1 MRRLNPSLLLR
12 VMPLGFALGLAGLLQ
27 AAALAWPWRLGWPA
41 GEPVAGLQILSL
53 AALLLLLPGAPSAR
67 SAFLRGWIWST
78 AWLGGTFWWLF
89 VSMHTYGGLPAPLA
103 ALGVLALAAA
113 LGLYYAGAA
122 ALFWRW
128 RGARLPWR
136 LTAFVALWTL
146 AELAR
151 GLLFTGFPWGAGGYA
166 QVDALAP
173 LAPWVGV
180 YGMGAVSAALA
191 LLVAQALALLARC
204 VGLGARLGSAAPLA
218 GPNSMAGVAAAR
230 PSSVARSA
238 AVAGLFGLALL
249 CWPGAARHWAG
260 WVPVWTTP
268 AGQLSALLLQGN
280 IPQDQKFQPGSG
292 MPLALGWYRQQAHAA
307 LEQGQVSLVVAPE
320 TAIPLLP
327 QQLPPAWWQPLL
339 QGVQQGRAA
348 LMLGLPMGSPEQGYT
363 NSALSWRPG
372 QDEPLRYDKQ
382 HLVPFGEFIPT
393 GFRWFTELMQ
403 IPLGDFNRGA
413 PVQPTLDWAGQRI
426 APNICYEDLF
436 GEELAR
442 GFVAPALAPTVLV
455 NLSNI
460 AWFGD
465 TVAIDQHRQIS
476 RLRALELQRPML
488 RATNTGATLAID
500 HLGQVTHELPR
511 LTRAVLA
518 VEVEGREG
526 LTPYA
531 RWAGRFGLWPLGL
544 LGVVALALAW
554 RRTGRSRP

>member
-1 MRRLNPSLLLR
+1 MRLNPSLAWRLAPAGATLL
-12 VMPLGFALGLAGLLQ
+12 LAGLLQ
-27 AAALAWPWRLGWPA
+27 AWSLAWPFGLLWPE

-53 AALLLLLPGAPSAR
+53 ALLVPLLQTAATAR
-67 SAFLRGWIWST
+67 AAFFRGWTYAT
-78 AWLGGTFWWLF
+78 AWLAGTFWWLF

-103 ALGVLALAAA
+103 VLAVLALAGALALCYALAAA
-113 LGLYYAGAA
+113 LY
-122 ALFWRW
+122 WRW
-128 RGARLPWR
+128 RAARLSWR
-136 LTAFVALWTL
+136 LPVFVALWTL

-151 GLLFTGFPWGAGGYA
+151 GTVFTGFPWGAGGYA

-180 YGMGAVSAALA
+180 YGMGAVST
-191 LLVAQALALLARC
+191 ALALLAAEAWQAL
-204 VGLGARLGSAAPLA
+204 VGRSGSAGARQRGASVRAASLA
-218 GPNSMAGVAAAR
+218 GGLAGVIGF
-230 PSSVARSA
+230 V
-238 AVAGLFGLALL
+238 LLA
-249 CWPGAARHWAG
+249 WPGMTQHWAG
-260 WVPVWTTP
+260 WVPIWTRSTGVMP
-268 AGQLSALLLQGN
+268 VALLQGN
-280 IPQDQKFQPGSG
+280 IPQDEKFQPGSG
-292 MPLALGWYRQQAHAA
+292 VPLALSWYSQQARAA
-307 LEQGQVSLVVAPE
+307 LARGGAQLVVAPE

-327 QQLPPAWWQPLL
+327 QQLGPDWWQPLL
-339 QGVQQGRAA
+339 QAVARGQAA
-348 LMLGLPMGSPEQGYT
+348 LTLGLPLGSVEQGYT
-363 NSALSWRPG
+363 NSVLSWTPEARA
-372 QDEPLRYDKQ
+372 PLRYDKQ

-500 HLGQVTHELPR
+500 HLGRVTHELPR

-544 LGVVALALAW
+544 LGVIALALAW

>member
-1 MRRLNPSLLLR
+1 MRLNPSLLLR

-27 AAALAWPWRLGWPA
+27 AVALAWPWRLGWPA

-53 AALLLLLPGAPSAR
+53 AALLLLLRGAPSAR

-103 ALGVLALAAA
+103 LLGVLALAVA

-128 RGARLPWR
+128 RGARLSWR

-191 LLVAQALALLARC
+191 LLAAQALALLA
-204 VGLGARLGSAAPLA
+204 GHAEPTFSPG
-218 GPNSMAGVAAAR
+218 AAAGR
-230 PSSVARSA
+230 ASIIARSA

-249 CWPGAARHWAG
+249 CWPGAARYWAG
-260 WVPVWTTP
+260 SVPVWTVQ
-268 AGQLSALLLQGN
+268 AGKLSALLLQGN
-280 IPQDQKFQPGSG
+280 IPQDEKFQPGSG
-292 MPLALGWYRQQAHAA
+292 LPLALSWYRQQSLQA
-307 LEQGQVSLVVAPE
+307 LEQRQVSLVVAPE

-339 QGVQQGRAA
+339 QGVAQGRTA
-348 LMLGLPMGSPEQGYT
+348 LMLGLPIGSPEQGYT

-413 PVQPTLDWAGQRI
+413 PVQPTLDWAGQRL

-442 GFVAPALAPTVLV
+442 GFVALALAPTVLV

-465 TVAIDQHRQIS
+465 TVAIAQHRQIS

-500 HLGQVTHELPR
+500 HLGRVTHELPR
-511 LTRAVLA
+511 LTRAVLV

-531 RWAGRFGLWPLGL
+531 YWAGRFGLWPLGL
-544 LGVVALALAW
+544 LGVIALALAW
-554 RRTGRSRP
+554 RRTGRPRP

>member
-1 MRRLNPSLLLR
+1 MRLNP
-12 VMPLGFALGLAGLLQ
+12 GFALRAVALGFVLCLAGLLQ

-53 AALLLLLPGAPSAR
+53 AALLLSLPGAPSAR
-67 SAFLRGWIWST
+67 SAFLRGWIWSI

-103 ALGVLALAAA
+103 LLGVLALAAA
-113 LGLYYAGAA
+113 LGLYYAAA
-122 ALFWRW
+122 SALFWRW
-128 RGARLPWR
+128 RRARLPWR

-180 YGMGAVSAALA
+180 YGMGAVAAALA
-191 LLVAQALALLARC
+191 LLAAQALALLA
-204 VGLGARLGSAAPLA
+204 GHDAPISSS
-218 GPNSMAGVAAAR
+218 GFVADRASIA
-230 PSSVARSA
+230 ARSA
-238 AVAGLFGLALL
+238 AVVGLFGLTLL

-260 WVPVWTTP
+260 SVPVWTQPT
-268 AGQLSALLLQGN
+268 GKLSALLLQGN
-280 IPQDQKFQPGSG
+280 IPQDEKFQPGSG
-292 MPLALGWYRQQAHAA
+292 LPLALGWYRQQARAA
-307 LEQGQVSLVVAPE
+307 LEQGQVSLVIAPE

-339 QGVQQGRAA
+339 QGVAQGRTA
-348 LMLGLPMGSPEQGYT
+348 LMLGLPMGNPEQGYT

-372 QDEPLRYDKQ
+372 ISEPLRYDKQ
-382 HLVPFGEFIPT
+382 HLVPFGEFIPP

-413 PVQPTLDWAGQRI
+413 PVQPTLDWAGQRL

-465 TVAIDQHRQIS
+465 TVAIAQHRQIS

-500 HLGQVTHELPR
+500 HLGRVTHELPR

-518 VEVEGREG
+518 VEVEGRAG

-531 RWAGRFGLWPLGL
+531 YWAGRFGLWPLGL
-544 LGVVALALAW
+544 LGVSALALAW